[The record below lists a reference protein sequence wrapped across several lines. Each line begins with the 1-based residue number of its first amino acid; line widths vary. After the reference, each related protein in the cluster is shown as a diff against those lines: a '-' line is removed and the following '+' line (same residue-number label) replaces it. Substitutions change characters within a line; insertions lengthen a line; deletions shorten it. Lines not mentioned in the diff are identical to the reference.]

1 VLMKRNAADLAEL
14 ARLVEK
20 GRLKPRLDRTMS
32 LSQAR
37 QAQELSESGKTQ
49 GKVILKVA

>member
-1 VLMKRNAADLAEL
+1 VLVTRNASDLADL
-14 ARLVEK
+14 ARLVER
-20 GRLKPRLDRTMS
+20 GQLKPRLDKTMS

-37 QAQELSESGKTQ
+37 EAQELSETGKVR